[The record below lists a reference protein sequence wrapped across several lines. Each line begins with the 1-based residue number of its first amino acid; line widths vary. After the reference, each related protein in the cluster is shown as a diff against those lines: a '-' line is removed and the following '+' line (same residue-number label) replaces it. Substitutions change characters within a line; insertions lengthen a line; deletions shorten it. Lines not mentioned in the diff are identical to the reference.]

1 MSLTVTRGDGTDW
14 TAQDSSLHLT
24 PAPHR
29 SSQLSLH
36 GWPGAGGGVQYSLP
50 SPAPSLSRL
59 STSLSSFSPVITP
72 PAPARRQ
79 SEGGRHQTAVRPGD
93 GSLLADWNPPR
104 LTACLTDYNKQTEN
118 NCKAASPILTS
129 SEQQSPLASSKY
141 KLFYFVFRFWSAIKY
156 EACNRKM

>member
-1 MSLTVTRGDGTDW
+1 MVRWRLWLSLGCCHTQDPSHNLLTDVTTVTWADGTDW
-14 TAQDSSLHLT
+14 TVQDSSLHLA

-29 SSQLSLH
+29 SSQLSLA
-36 GWPGAGGGVQYSLP
+36 GWPGAGGGAQYSLP

-59 STSLSSFSPVITP
+59 STSLSSFSPVLTPPP

-79 SEGGRHQTAVRPGD
+79 SEGGRHQSAVSPGD

-118 NCKAASPILTS
+118 NC
-129 SEQQSPLASSKY
+129 
-141 KLFYFVFRFWSAIKY
+141 
-156 EACNRKM
+156 